1 MPNYAIRVL
10 LYVIDK
16 LIEEVYP
23 QNITIPRKGRGYIET
38 TAFKS
43 SQESM
48 TVFYSVMYISTV
60 SIYMKYTGWMEDVHC
75 IVYICCV
82 AGNPEFYTF
91 SSSHL
96 IRKRTYKCFQNSSL
110 GFA

>member
-23 QNITIPRKGRGYIET
+23 QNITIPRKGRGYIDT
-38 TAFKS
+38 TAYKS

-48 TVFYSVMYISTV
+48 TVFYSVMYV
-60 SIYMKYTGWMEDVHC
+60 SMYCIYLYEIHRMDGGCILYSVHLL
-75 IVYICCV
+75 CCRQCRIL
-82 AGNPEFYTF
+82 
-91 SSSHL
+91 HL
-96 IRKRTYKCFQNSSL
+96 Q
-110 GFA
+110 